1 MITEYALSSLNS
13 PALGNSLDYALW
25 NKLLYSCFLF
35 QKTKQ
40 SPTRKIGSTCVVV
53 QAYYFHAFQ
62 VSVGKQSSVFAFLLI
77 DLTLTLHPF
86 AGASV
91 LETVNKVK
99 ICTCYVSVNRV

>member
-1 MITEYALSSLNS
+1 MVTEYALNFLNS

-40 SPTRKIGSTCVVV
+40 SPSRKIGRTCVVL
-53 QAYYFHAFQ
+53 QAYVAFMPFR
-62 VSVGKQSSVFAFLLI
+62 SVWENSLVCLLLT
-77 DLTLTLHPF
+77 DLTLTFHPF

-91 LETVNKVK
+91 LGTVNKVK